1 LASAYCEPA
10 ICFLEDVLKI
20 LTVIARMIVVVVIRM
35 TSFDHAGFA
44 TDPTLVE
51 SRFIAWTSVELNFS
65 IVSATIPMLRSFVTN
80 LSTHFGAGQAAG
92 GLGYGQGTSQDKS
105 HASSSRQSR
114 PVMHS
119 LPGIELR
126 SIEHKVPDVPS
137 VPNLSAKAG
146 FPRGPS
152 GNSVRDEDRGSIG
165 SDNSR
170 KMIIRKDF
178 TWRVEREVE

>member
-1 LASAYCEPA
+1 
-10 ICFLEDVLKI
+10 
-20 LTVIARMIVVVVIRM
+20 MIVVVVVRM
-35 TSFDHAGFA
+35 SSFDRSGFA
-44 TDPTLVE
+44 TDPTLLE
-51 SRFIAWTSVELNFS
+51 SQFIAWTSVELNFS

-105 HASSSRQSR
+105 HVSSRRQSR
-114 PVMHS
+114 PVMDS
-119 LPGIELR
+119 MPEIELR
-126 SIEHKVPDVPS
+126 SIDHKVPDVPS
-137 VPNLSAKAG
+137 VPGLSANNIKNCQAG
-146 FPRGPS
+146 FPKGT
-152 GNSVRDEDRGSIG
+152 SVNNARDEDRGSIG

>member
-1 LASAYCEPA
+1 
-10 ICFLEDVLKI
+10 
-20 LTVIARMIVVVVIRM
+20 MIVVVVIRM
-35 TSFDHAGFA
+35 SSFDRSGFA
-44 TDPTLVE
+44 TDPTLLE

-92 GLGYGQGTSQDKS
+92 GLGYGQGSSQDKS
-105 HASSSRQSR
+105 HVSSRRQSR
-114 PVMHS
+114 PVMDS
-119 LPGIELR
+119 MPGIELR
-126 SIEHKVPDVPS
+126 SIDHKVPDVPF
-137 VPNLSAKAG
+137 VPSLSANNIKNCQAG
-146 FPRGPS
+146 FSRGPS
-152 GNSVRDEDRGSIG
+152 DSNAKDEDRGSIG

>member
-1 LASAYCEPA
+1 MS
-10 ICFLEDVLKI
+10 
-20 LTVIARMIVVVVIRM
+20 
-35 TSFDHAGFA
+35 SFDRSGFT
-44 TDPTLVE
+44 TDPTLLE

-105 HASSSRQSR
+105 HVSSRRQSR
-114 PVMHS
+114 PVMDS
-119 LPGIELR
+119 MPGIELR
-126 SIEHKVPDVPS
+126 SIDHKVPFVPS
-137 VPNLSAKAG
+137 LSANIIENCQAG

-152 GNSVRDEDRGSIG
+152 DNNARDEDRGSIG